1 MGWRNASSMLFDS
14 RAEEI
19 PVTPIGPHLPVLPDE
34 VLELLDPRPGSII
47 VDGTLGPGGHT
58 ELLLGKVG
66 EAGCVIGI
74 DRDPAALDHARER
87 LARFGA
93 AFIPVLGN
101 HEQLRDLLAREDHY
115 AVDGILL
122 DLGLSSLQLD
132 DPDRGFSFMHDGPLD
147 MRMNP
152 ASGVTAAELLEIE
165 SAEWLADI
173 LHRFGEER
181 QANRIARAIKRE
193 QALEPITTTGQ
204 LADLIE
210 RTIGPRARKY
220 KIHPATR
227 SFQALRIAVNR
238 EVEGLSRL
246 VTDAVSILRR
256 GGRLAVISYHSLEDR
271 EIKHTLRGLA
281 ARCSCPPRMPV
292 CGCGKENLVRLLT
305 GKPVR
310 PQQDEIE
317 QNPRSRSAR
326 LRVAERL

>member
-1 MGWRNASSMLFDS
+1 MGWRDASSMLLDA

-19 PVTPIGPHLPVLPDE
+19 PVTTIGPHLPVLPTE
-34 VLELLDPRPGSII
+34 VLELLDPQPGSII

-66 EAGCVIGI
+66 ETGCVIGI
-74 DRDPAALDHARER
+74 DRDPAALAHARKR

-101 HEQLRDLLAREDHY
+101 HEQLRELLAGEQHF
-115 AVDGILL
+115 AVNGILL

-132 DPDRGFSFMHDGPLD
+132 DPERGFSFMHDGPLD

-152 ASGVTAAELLEIE
+152 ASGVTAAELLEQE

-181 QANRIARAIKRE
+181 YAAKIVRAIKRE

-204 LADLIE
+204 LADLVE

-227 SFQALRIAVNR
+227 SFQALRIAVNG
-238 EVEGLSRL
+238 EVEGLRRL
-246 VTDAVSILRR
+246 VADAVSILRR

-281 ARCSCPPRMPV
+281 SRCTCPPRMPV
-292 CGCGKENLVRLLT
+292 CGCGKENLVRVLT
-305 GKPVR
+305 GKPVS
-310 PQQDEIE
+310 PQQEEID
-317 QNPRSRSAR
+317 QNPRSRSAH